1 MKANIV
7 EKSGSWYTY
16 DSQRIGQ
23 GRENAKGYLRD
34 NPAAAEALEREIRAN
49 AGLIAARI
57 LDGGESGD
65 GEDAG
70 EGEMSGPAEA
80 AEAAPTRKGR
90 R

>member
-34 NPAAAEALEREIRAN
+34 NPQVAQALEREIRAN

-57 LDGGESGD
+57 LDGAEGGD
-65 GEDAG
+65 SEDAD
-70 EGEMSGPAEA
+70 EGETAGAA
-80 AEAAPTRKGR
+80 AEAAPPRKGR